1 MKDAARTLFFVFLG
15 AVFAAGVGSFGY
27 GALMLVEVFRTGE
40 GEGGAIARQVYGVLG
55 LGGVVIGVVLST
67 ISGAIAYGIKRGPAA
82 IRDGRPRSQS
92 AGSATDQQRRR

>member
-55 LGGVVIGVVLST
+55 F
-67 ISGAIAYGIKRGPAA
+67 SGAIAYGIKRGPAA
-82 IRDGRPRSQS
+82 IRDGRPSSQS
-92 AGSATDQQRRR
+92 TGSATDQQRRR